1 MESVKTGK
9 TNKVGKNTEM
19 AHTKT
24 NKETHFKQVSA
35 ITNRIRSIG
44 GIFTKIAKK
53 VRELVKK
60 HPKKS
65 SAALVVLTPVACKR
79 AKELDDKVQD
89 KSKQAEKEN
98 KINWWK
104 YSGLTIA
111 TSLLLAACSAGDIDK
126 QIELEQEKQKTEQEK
141 KEAEN
146 ARDRANKSEIELEQ
160 ERQKTNKS
168 GIELANSQIKAEQER
183 QKTEQEKQKANK
195 SEIELEQQKQ
205 KTINTQ
211 RDLIKEQKDFIKE
224 TEQNCQE
231 KHGQLFIKRARI
243 KTGITTGIAIEIE
256 AECKT
261 PKPTKTNQTPIQPK
275 HLPNSKHPHSQRGSK
290 AQELI
295 AYLLFEQK
303 DFIIETEQKCQE
315 KHNQF
320 FIKKAGIKGG
330 AIEVEA
336 ECKTPKPTK
345 TNQTPIQPKHL
356 PNSKQPH
363 SQRGSKAQELIAYL
377 QKELESLPY
386 SQKAIAKQV
395 DFYKPSS
402 IAYLELDPRDFKVTE
417 EWQNENLK
425 IRSKAQ
431 AKMLEMRKPQA
442 NLSPSQSFLFV
453 QRIFADINK
462 EIEAAANTEKK
473 AEKVGYGYSK
483 RV

>member
-1 MESVKTGK
+1 MKSVKTGK
-9 TNKVGKNTEM
+9 TNKVSKNTEM
-19 AHTKT
+19 ANTKT

-35 ITNRIRSIG
+35 ITNTLRSIG

-65 SAALVVLTPVACKR
+65 NVALVVLTYVACKR

-89 KSKQAEKEN
+89 ESKQAEKEN

-126 QIELEQEKQKTEQEK
+126 QIELEQEKQK
-141 KEAEN
+141 A
-146 ARDRANKSEIELEQ
+146 
-160 ERQKTNKS
+160 NKS
-168 GIELANSQIKAEQER
+168 GIELEQER

-195 SEIELEQQKQ
+195 SEIELEQERQKTNKSGIELEQQRQKTEQEKQKTNKSEIELANSQIKAEQEKQ

-231 KHGQLFIKRARI
+231 KHGQLFIKRTRI
-243 KTGITTGIAIEIE
+243 KTGITTGIAIE
-256 AECKT
+256 
-261 PKPTKTNQTPIQPK
+261 
-275 HLPNSKHPHSQRGSK
+275 
-290 AQELI
+290 
-295 AYLLFEQK
+295 
-303 DFIIETEQKCQE
+303 
-315 KHNQF
+315 
-320 FIKKAGIKGG
+320 
-330 AIEVEA
+330 VEA
-336 ECKTPKPTK
+336 ECKTPKPAK

-386 SQKAIAKQV
+386 SQKAIVKQV
-395 DFYKPSS
+395 NFYKPSS

-431 AKMLEMRKPQA
+431 AKMLEMRKTQA
-442 NLSPSQSFLFV
+442 NLSVFQSFSIIQNIV
-453 QRIFADINK
+453 ADINK

-473 AEKVGYGYSK
+473 AEKAGYGYSK
-483 RV
+483 RM

>member
-9 TNKVGKNTEM
+9 TNKVGKNTET
-19 AHTKT
+19 ADTKA
-24 NKETHFKQVSA
+24 NKETHFKQAST
-35 ITNRIRSIG
+35 ITNTLRSIG
-44 GIFTKIAKK
+44 GFFAKIAKR
-53 VRELVKK
+53 VRELVKR

-65 SAALVVLTPVACKR
+65 NAALVVLTHVVCRK

-98 KINWWK
+98 QINWWK
-104 YSGLTIA
+104 YSGLTITA
-111 TSLLLAACSAGDIDK
+111 SLLLAACSAGDTDK
-126 QIELEQEKQKTEQEK
+126 QIELEQEKQKANKSGIELEQERQKTEQERQK
-141 KEAEN
+141 T
-146 ARDRANKSEIELEQ
+146 NKSEIELEQ

-168 GIELANSQIKAEQER
+168 GIELANSQIKAEQEQ

-231 KHGQLFIKRARI
+231 KHGQLFIKKARI

-275 HLPNSKHPHSQRGSK
+275 HLPNSK
-290 AQELI
+290 
-295 AYLLFEQK
+295 
-303 DFIIETEQKCQE
+303 
-315 KHNQF
+315 
-320 FIKKAGIKGG
+320 
-330 AIEVEA
+330 
-336 ECKTPKPTK
+336 
-345 TNQTPIQPKHL
+345 QPR
-356 PNSKQPH
+356 

-402 IAYLELDPRDFKVTE
+402 IAYLELDPRDFNVTE
-417 EWQNENLK
+417 EWQKENLK

-431 AKMLEMRKPQA
+431 AKMLEMRSLKPDSQA
-442 NLSPSQSFLFV
+442 HLSTSQSLLLV
-453 QRIFADINK
+453 QKIFADVSK

-473 AEKVGYGYSK
+473 VEKAGYGYSK
-483 RV
+483 RM

>member
-1 MESVKTGK
+1 MKSVKTGK

-24 NKETHFKQVSA
+24 NKKTHFKQVGA
-35 ITNRIRSIG
+35 IINRIRSIG
-44 GIFTKIAKK
+44 GFFTKIAKK

-65 SAALVVLTPVACKR
+65 SAALVVLTHVACKR

-111 TSLLLAACSAGDIDK
+111 TGLLLAACSAGDIDK
-126 QIELEQEKQKTEQEK
+126 QIELEQEK

-146 ARDRANKSEIELEQ
+146 ARDRANKSGIELEQ
-160 ERQKTNKS
+160 E
-168 GIELANSQIKAEQER
+168 
-183 QKTEQEKQKANK
+183 
-195 SEIELEQQKQ
+195 KQ
-205 KTINTQ
+205 KT
-211 RDLIKEQKDFIKE
+211 IKEQKDFIKDL
-224 TEQNCQE
+224 EQNCKE
-231 KHGQLFIKRARI
+231 NHGQFFIEKGGVKAGI
-243 KTGITTGIAIEIE
+243 DGITIE
-256 AECKT
+256 AEAKCKT
-261 PKPTKTNQTPIQPK
+261 PKPAKTNQTP
-275 HLPNSKHPHSQRGSK
+275 
-290 AQELI
+290 
-295 AYLLFEQK
+295 
-303 DFIIETEQKCQE
+303 T
-315 KHNQF
+315 
-320 FIKKAGIKGG
+320 
-330 AIEVEA
+330 
-336 ECKTPKPTK
+336 
-345 TNQTPIQPKHL
+345 QPKHL

-395 DFYKPSS
+395 DFYRPSS

-431 AKMLEMRKPQA
+431 AKMLEMRNVKPYPQA
-442 NLSPSQSFLFV
+442 HLSTFQSLSII
-453 QRIFADINK
+453 QEIAADINK
-462 EIEAAANTEKK
+462 EIEASANTEKK

-483 RV
+483 RM

>member
-1 MESVKTGK
+1 MKSVKTGK
-9 TNKVGKNTEM
+9 TNKVSKNTEM
-19 AHTKT
+19 ANTKT
-24 NKETHFKQVSA
+24 NKGTHFKQASA
-35 ITNRIRSIG
+35 ITNTLRSIG
-44 GIFTKIAKK
+44 GFFTKIMKK

-65 SAALVVLTPVACKR
+65 KVVLVVLTHVACKR

-98 KINWWK
+98 QINWWK

-111 TSLLLAACSAGDIDK
+111 TSLLLAACNAGDIDK
-126 QIELEQEKQKTEQEK
+126 QIELEQEKQKANKSGIELEQERQKTEQERQK
-141 KEAEN
+141 T
-146 ARDRANKSEIELEQ
+146 NKSEIELEQ

-243 KTGITTGIAIEIE
+243 KTGITTGIAIE
-256 AECKT
+256 
-261 PKPTKTNQTPIQPK
+261 
-275 HLPNSKHPHSQRGSK
+275 
-290 AQELI
+290 
-295 AYLLFEQK
+295 
-303 DFIIETEQKCQE
+303 
-315 KHNQF
+315 
-320 FIKKAGIKGG
+320 
-330 AIEVEA
+330 VEA
-336 ECKTPKPTK
+336 ECKTPKPAK

-431 AKMLEMRKPQA
+431 AKMLEMRNLKSDPQA
-442 NLSPSQSFLFV
+442 HLSTSQSLLFV
-453 QRIFADINK
+453 QKIFADISK
-462 EIEAAANTEKK
+462 EIKVVANTEKK
-473 AEKVGYGYSK
+473 AEKAGYGYSK

>member
-1 MESVKTGK
+1 MESVKTVK

-19 AHTKT
+19 ANTKA
-24 NKETHFKQVSA
+24 NKKTHFKQASA
-35 ITNRIRSIG
+35 ITNTLRSISG
-44 GIFTKIAKK
+44 FFTKIAKK

-65 SAALVVLTPVACKR
+65 NAALVVLTHVACKK

-98 KINWWK
+98 QINWWK

-111 TSLLLAACSAGDIDK
+111 TSLLLAACSTGDIDK
-126 QIELEQEKQKTEQEK
+126 QIELEQEKQKANKSGIELEQERQKANRSGIELEQEK
-141 KEAEN
+141 QKT
-146 ARDRANKSEIELEQ
+146 EQ

-168 GIELANSQIKAEQER
+168 GIELEQQRQKTEQERQKTNKSEIELANSQIKAEQE
-183 QKTEQEKQKANK
+183 
-195 SEIELEQQKQ
+195 KQ

-231 KHGQLFIKRARI
+231 KHGQLFIKKTRI
-243 KTGITTGIAIEIE
+243 KTGITTGIAIEI
-256 AECKT
+256 
-261 PKPTKTNQTPIQPK
+261 
-275 HLPNSKHPHSQRGSK
+275 
-290 AQELI
+290 
-295 AYLLFEQK
+295 
-303 DFIIETEQKCQE
+303 
-315 KHNQF
+315 
-320 FIKKAGIKGG
+320 
-330 AIEVEA
+330 EA

-395 DFYKPSS
+395 NFYRPSS

-417 EWQNENLK
+417 EWQKENLK

-431 AKMLEMRKPQA
+431 AKMLEMRNPQA
-442 NLSPSQSFLFV
+442 HLPTPQSLLFV
-453 QRIFADINK
+453 QKIFADVSK
-462 EIEAAANTEKK
+462 EIKVVANTEKK
-473 AEKVGYGYSK
+473 AEKAGYGYSK
-483 RV
+483 RM

>member
-1 MESVKTGK
+1 MESVKTGR
-9 TNKVGKNTEM
+9 TNKVGKNAET
-19 AHTKT
+19 ANTKA

-35 ITNRIRSIG
+35 ITNTLRSIG
-44 GIFTKIAKK
+44 GIFTKIVKK
-53 VRELVKK
+53 VRELFKK

-65 SAALVVLTPVACKR
+65 KVALVVLTHVACKR

-98 KINWWK
+98 QINWWK

-111 TSLLLAACSAGDIDK
+111 TSLLLAACSTGDIDK
-126 QIELEQEKQKTEQEK
+126 QIELEQEKQK
-141 KEAEN
+141 A
-146 ARDRANKSEIELEQ
+146 
-160 ERQKTNKS
+160 NKS
-168 GIELANSQIKAEQER
+168 GIELEQER

-195 SEIELEQQKQ
+195 SEIELEQERQKTNKSGIELEQERQKTNKSGIELEQQRQKTEQEKQKTNKSEIELANSQIKAEQEKQ

-231 KHGQLFIKRARI
+231 KHGQLFIKKTRI

-261 PKPTKTNQTPIQPK
+261 PKP
-275 HLPNSKHPHSQRGSK
+275 
-290 AQELI
+290 A
-295 AYLLFEQK
+295 
-303 DFIIETEQKCQE
+303 
-315 KHNQF
+315 
-320 FIKKAGIKGG
+320 
-330 AIEVEA
+330 
-336 ECKTPKPTK
+336 K

-395 DFYKPSS
+395 DFYRPSS

-417 EWQNENLK
+417 E
-425 IRSKAQ
+425 
-431 AKMLEMRKPQA
+431 
-442 NLSPSQSFLFV
+442 
-453 QRIFADINK
+453 
-462 EIEAAANTEKK
+462 
-473 AEKVGYGYSK
+473 
-483 RV
+483 

>member
-1 MESVKTGK
+1 MKSVKTGK
-9 TNKVGKNTEM
+9 TNKVSKNTEM
-19 AHTKT
+19 ANTKT

-35 ITNRIRSIG
+35 ITNTLRSIG
-44 GIFTKIAKK
+44 GIFTKIVKK
-53 VRELVKK
+53 VRELFKK

-65 SAALVVLTPVACKR
+65 KVALVVLTHVACKK

-98 KINWWK
+98 QINWWK

-111 TSLLLAACSAGDIDK
+111 TSLLLAACSVGDIDK
-126 QIELEQEKQKTEQEK
+126 QIELEQEK
-141 KEAEN
+141 KEVEN
-146 ARDRANKSEIELEQ
+146 ARDRANKSGIELEQ

-168 GIELANSQIKAEQER
+168 EIELANSQIKAEQER
-183 QKTEQEKQKANK
+183 QKTEQEKQKTNK
-195 SEIELEQQKQ
+195 SGIELEQQRQKTEQERQ

-231 KHGQLFIKRARI
+231 KHGQLFIKKTRI

-261 PKPTKTNQTPIQPK
+261 PKP
-275 HLPNSKHPHSQRGSK
+275 
-290 AQELI
+290 A
-295 AYLLFEQK
+295 
-303 DFIIETEQKCQE
+303 
-315 KHNQF
+315 
-320 FIKKAGIKGG
+320 
-330 AIEVEA
+330 
-336 ECKTPKPTK
+336 K

-363 SQRGSKAQELIAYL
+363 SQRGSKTQELIAYL

-395 DFYKPSS
+395 DFYRPNS

-431 AKMLEMRKPQA
+431 AKMLEMRNLKPDPQA
-442 NLSPSQSFLFV
+442 HLSTSQSFSILQNIV
-453 QRIFADINK
+453 ADISK
-462 EIEAAANTEKK
+462 EIEVATNTEKK
-473 AEKVGYGYSK
+473 AEKAGYGYSK

>member
-1 MESVKTGK
+1 MKSVKTGK
-9 TNKVGKNTEM
+9 TNKVSKNTEM
-19 AHTKT
+19 ANTKT
-24 NKETHFKQVSA
+24 NKKTHFKQVSA
-35 ITNRIRSIG
+35 ITNRIKSIG

-60 HPKKS
+60 HPEKS
-65 SAALVVLTPVACKR
+65 SAALVVLTHVACKR

-98 KINWWK
+98 QINWWK

-111 TSLLLAACSAGDIDK
+111 TSLLLAACSVGDIDK
-126 QIELEQEKQKTEQEK
+126 QIELEQEK

-146 ARDRANKSEIELEQ
+146 ARDRANKSGIELEQEKQKTEQ

-183 QKTEQEKQKANK
+183 QKTNK
-195 SEIELEQQKQ
+195 SGIELEQQRQKAEQEKQ

-261 PKPTKTNQTPIQPK
+261 PKP
-275 HLPNSKHPHSQRGSK
+275 
-290 AQELI
+290 A
-295 AYLLFEQK
+295 
-303 DFIIETEQKCQE
+303 
-315 KHNQF
+315 
-320 FIKKAGIKGG
+320 
-330 AIEVEA
+330 
-336 ECKTPKPTK
+336 K

-363 SQRGSKAQELIAYL
+363 SQRGSKTQELIAYL

-395 DFYKPSS
+395 NFYKPSS

-442 NLSPSQSFLFV
+442 HLSTSQSLLFV
-453 QRIFADINK
+453 QKIFADVNK
-462 EIEAAANTEKK
+462 EIKVIANTEKK
-473 AEKVGYGYSK
+473 VEKAGYGYSK

>member
-9 TNKVGKNTEM
+9 TNKVGKNTET
-19 AHTKT
+19 ANTKA
-24 NKETHFKQVSA
+24 NKEAHFKQASA
-35 ITNRIRSIG
+35 ITNTLRSISG
-44 GIFTKIAKK
+44 FFTKIVKK

-65 SAALVVLTPVACKR
+65 NAALVVLTHVACKK

-98 KINWWK
+98 QINWWK

-111 TSLLLAACSAGDIDK
+111 ASLLLAACNAGDIDK
-126 QIELEQEKQKTEQEK
+126 QIELEQEKQKANKSGIELEQERQKTEQERQK
-141 KEAEN
+141 T
-146 ARDRANKSEIELEQ
+146 NKSEIELEQ

-231 KHGQLFIKRARI
+231 KHDQLFIKKARI

-261 PKPTKTNQTPIQPK
+261 PKP
-275 HLPNSKHPHSQRGSK
+275 
-290 AQELI
+290 A
-295 AYLLFEQK
+295 
-303 DFIIETEQKCQE
+303 
-315 KHNQF
+315 
-320 FIKKAGIKGG
+320 
-330 AIEVEA
+330 
-336 ECKTPKPTK
+336 K

-356 PNSKQPH
+356 PNSKQPR

-402 IAYLELDPRDFKVTE
+402 IAYLELDPRDFNAAE
-417 EWQNENLK
+417 EWQKENLK

-431 AKMLEMRKPQA
+431 AKMLEMRSLKPDPQA
-442 NLSPSQSFLFV
+442 YLSTSQSLLFV
-453 QRIFADINK
+453 QKIFADVSK
-462 EIEAAANTEKK
+462 EIKVVANTEKK
-473 AEKVGYGYSK
+473 VEKAGYDYSK
-483 RV
+483 RM